1 MQISRIQA
9 PTMRT
14 LNKPAVPPKTD
25 PPEPPQGPSR
35 KAFLEGAEIGA
46 AHFGIPAVAGLLVPA
61 HGFWAGAVAGVAVSA
76 VRAGG
81 FSRENAGAMVSAGL
95 IGAFAGHAGARFGL
109 TGAVAA
115 AGIGAA
121 YCGLQMVRNDIEGR

>member
-1 MQISRIQA
+1 
-9 PTMRT
+9 MRS
-14 LNKPAVPPKTD
+14 LKQPSQPPKSD
-25 PPEPPQGPSR
+25 PPESPRPNR
-35 KAFLEGAEIGA
+35 EAFLRGAEVGA
-46 AHFGIPAVAGLLVPA
+46 AHFGVPAVAGLLVPA
-61 HGFWAGAVAGVAVSA
+61 HGFLAGAVAGVAVSA

-115 AGIGAA
+115 AGIGAL
-121 YCGLQMVRNDIEGR
+121 YCGLQMVRNEMEGR

>member
-1 MQISRIQA
+1 MQISRFQA
-9 PTMRT
+9 PSVRI
-14 LNKPAVPPKTD
+14 LNKPAAPPKSD

-35 KAFLEGAEIGA
+35 QAFLEGVQVGA
-46 AHFGIPAVAGLLVPA
+46 AHFGAPAVAGLLMPA
-61 HGFWAGAVAGVAVSA
+61 HGFLAGAVAGVAVSA

-95 IGAFAGHAGARFGL
+95 IGAFAGHAGSRFGA
-109 TGAVAA
+109 TGALAA
-115 AGIGAA
+115 AGIGAL

>member
-1 MQISRIQA
+1 
-9 PTMRT
+9 MRT
-14 LNKPAVPPKTD
+14 LNKPAAPPKSD

-35 KAFLEGAEIGA
+35 QAFLEGVQVGA
-46 AHFGIPAVAGLLVPA
+46 AHFGVPAVAGLLMPA
-61 HGFWAGAVAGVAVSA
+61 HGFLAGAVAGVAVSA

-95 IGAFAGHAGARFGL
+95 LGAFAGHAGARFGL

-115 AGIGAA
+115 AGIGAL
-121 YCGLQMVRNDIEGR
+121 YCGLQMVRNDMEGR